1 MCTFLFY
8 DFVDCGNP
16 IISDKSG
23 SIITPTIHNHDGR
36 RLPDWVNCHWEIQS
50 PVSIGN
56 YLQITV
62 RSDPKLRYCEDA
74 VVTLQTDEVNE
85 TVNGKD
91 VADTA
96 VTFYSSTGNVFVSFS
111 RYNRNNCYYNGAGF
125 NITYEVI
132 GMKICI

>member
-23 SIITPTIHNHDGR
+23 SIITPTRWNHDGR
-36 RLPDWVNCHWEIQS
+36 QLPYWVNCHWEIQS

-62 RSDPKLRYCEDA
+62 RSDPEFRYCWDA

-96 VTFYSSTGNVFVSFS
+96 VTFYSSTGNVSVSFS
-111 RYNRNNCYYNGAGF
+111 RYSPNNCYYNGAGV